1 MSVKLFLAGDS
12 IIFSPHYNYDPRT
25 TVIALRQEGPSIR
38 AAFIKEEMRLSGRT
52 PKVNTVVEEATVV
65 ETAPVSQPVVE
76 AVPAEQPS
84 ILAAPTTP
92 PPKRKLVLKL
102 KDTAP
107 PTERKKPKLVLKNQ
121 PSQ

>member
-1 MSVKLFLAGDS
+1 MSVKLFLAEDS

-38 AAFIKEEMRLSGRT
+38 AAFIKEEMRLSGKT

-76 AVPAEQPS
+76 AVPAVPTVP
-84 ILAAPTTP
+84 AAPTTP

-107 PTERKKPKLVLKNQ
+107 PTERRKPKLVLKNQ